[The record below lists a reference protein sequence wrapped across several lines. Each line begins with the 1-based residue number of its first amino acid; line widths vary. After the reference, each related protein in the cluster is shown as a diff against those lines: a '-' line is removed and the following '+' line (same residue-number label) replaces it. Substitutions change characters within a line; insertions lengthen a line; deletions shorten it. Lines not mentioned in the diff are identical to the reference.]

1 LWGLLSSRWGVE
13 MAEDSVK
20 NIVGKKRTLGR
31 GVVPLGGAEVA
42 TEKENIGQK
51 SALER
56 RTPPRG
62 ATIAA
67 DGTLR
72 CRFECKY
79 QISEAK
85 AAAVEKFIQPYLH
98 PDRYCKLQPTGSYP
112 IVSLYLDSPNLQLCK
127 ESLTGQKNRFKLR
140 IRGYNDDPSYP
151 KFFEIKRRLNF
162 TIVKDRHRVKH
173 SEVERLLSGGP
184 LPEQYYSTEQEPLK
198 QFLFYMRAI
207 NAGPIVLVRYIRR
220 AYEDDSENRVRITF
234 DRKLSFK
241 MCDQPRV
248 TLNSPGW
255 QRYPISDV
263 ILEIK
268 FTSRFPTWLT
278 HLARCLELQQQS
290 FSKYASS
297 VCGASAMRFSA
308 PRVYG
313 FNGT

>member
-1 LWGLLSSRWGVE
+1 
-13 MAEDSVK
+13 MAEDSVED
-20 NIVGKKRTLGR
+20 IVGKKRALGR
-31 GVVPLGGAEVA
+31 GIVPLGGVKVA
-42 TEKENIGQK
+42 PEKETVAQK
-51 SALER
+51 RLKLLK
-56 RTPPRG
+56 G
-62 ATIAA
+62 VIIAA

-72 CRFECKY
+72 CRYECKY

-98 PDRYCKLQPTGSYP
+98 LDRYCKLQPTGSYP

-140 IRGYNDDPSYP
+140 IRGYNDDPAYP
-151 KFFEIKRRLNF
+151 KFFEIKRRLN
-162 TIVKDRHRVKH
+162 TAIIKDRQRVKH
-173 SEVERLLSGGP
+173 SDVERLLSGGP

-198 QFLFYMRAI
+198 QFLFYTRII
-207 NAGPIVLVRYIRR
+207 NAGPLVLVRYIRR
-220 AYEDDSENRVRITF
+220 AYEDDSENRVRVTF

-268 FTSRFPTWLT
+268 FTSRFPAWLT
-278 HLARCLELQQQS
+278 HLVRCLELQQQS
-290 FSKYASS
+290 FSKYANS
-297 VCGASAMRFSA
+297 VCGAAATKVSA

>member
-1 LWGLLSSRWGVE
+1 VAHRGDFISPRWGVE
-13 MAEDSVK
+13 MAGDSVK
-20 NIVGKKRTLGR
+20 DIAGQCRPRRSVA
-31 GVVPLGGAEVA
+31 PLG
-42 TEKENIGQK
+42 
-51 SALER
+51 
-56 RTPPRG
+56 G

-72 CRFECKY
+72 CRYECKY

-98 PDRYCKLQPTGSYP
+98 IDRYCKLQPTGSYP

-140 IRGYNDDPSYP
+140 IRGYNDDPAYP
-151 KFFEIKRRLNF
+151 KFFEIKRRLN
-162 TIVKDRHRVKH
+162 TAIVKDRQRVKH
-173 SEVERLLSGGP
+173 SDIECLLSGGP

-198 QFLFYMRAI
+198 QFLFYARII
-207 NAGPIVLVRYIRR
+207 NAGPLVLVRYIRR
-220 AYEDDSENRVRITF
+220 AYEDDSENRVRVTF

-241 MCDQPRV
+241 MCDQPSV
-248 TLNSPGW
+248 TLNGPGW
-255 QRYPISDV
+255 QRHPINDV

-268 FTSRFPTWLT
+268 FTSRFPAWLT
-278 HLARCLELQQQS
+278 HLVRCLELQQQS
-290 FSKYASS
+290 FSKYAN
-297 VCGASAMRFSA
+297 CIQGASAMKFSA